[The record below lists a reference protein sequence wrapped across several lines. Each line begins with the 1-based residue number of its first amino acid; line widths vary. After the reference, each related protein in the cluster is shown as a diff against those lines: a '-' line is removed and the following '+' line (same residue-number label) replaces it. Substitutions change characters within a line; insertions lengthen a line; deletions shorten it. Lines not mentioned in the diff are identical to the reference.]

1 MPEAKR
7 VRLRLLPDGAFR
19 NGLEAGWH
27 GKVLDVDLLEHD
39 GRPELDAGAPVEVES
54 QSNVYLGVL
63 QECRTA
69 GVSILVE
76 HSLERSQVGWI
87 EDIWG

>member
-7 VRLRLLPDGAFR
+7 VRLRLLPGGAFC
-19 NGLEAGWH
+19 NGFEAGWK
-27 GKVLDVDLLEHD
+27 GRVLDVDLLEHD
-39 GRPELDAGAPVEVES
+39 ARPELDAGAPVEVES
-54 QSNVYLGVL
+54 QSNLYLGVL
-63 QECRTA
+63 QECRSA

-76 HSLERSQVGWI
+76 HSLERSQIGWI